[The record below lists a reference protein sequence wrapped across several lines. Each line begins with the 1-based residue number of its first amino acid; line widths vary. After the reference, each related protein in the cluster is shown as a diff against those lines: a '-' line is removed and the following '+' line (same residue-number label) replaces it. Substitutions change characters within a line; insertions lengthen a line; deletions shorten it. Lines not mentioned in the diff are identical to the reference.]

1 MRARLALASS
11 GLQVKLREVVLRDKP
26 PEMIEAS
33 AKATVPVLVLQDG
46 QVIDESLDVMK
57 WALAKNDP
65 EGWLDADRK
74 LSNVLIDTMD
84 GPFKHHLDRY
94 KYANRYEGAVVETH
108 RSEAAR
114 HLRELDERLSKS
126 AWLCGEAPSLADYAI
141 LPFVRQFAN
150 TDRAWFDE
158 QEWPHL
164 KNWLEGFLASD
175 RFQSVMSKY
184 PQWHLGD
191 VEVDFPS

>member
-33 AKATVPVLVLQDG
+33 VKATVPVLILQDG

-57 WALAKNDP
+57 WALATNDP
-65 EGWLDADRK
+65 ESWLKADRK
-74 LSNVLIDTMD
+74 LTDDLIETMD
-84 GPFKHHLDRY
+84 GPFKDDLDRY
-94 KYANRYEGAVVETH
+94 KYANRYEGAVAETH
-108 RSEAAR
+108 RAQAAQ
-114 HLRELDERLSKS
+114 HLLTLDERLGKS
-126 AWLCGEAPSLADYAI
+126 AWLCGAAPSLADYAI

-158 QEWPHL
+158 QEWPHVR
-164 KNWLEGFLASD
+164 KWLDEFLASN

-184 PQWHLGD
+184 PQWHSGD
-191 VEVDFPS
+191 AEVDFPS